1 MINLKRIFV
10 AFLVLAIV
18 FAYMP
23 QSASIAHAEE
33 SSEGFLVTED
43 EYLEDYSDETLY
55 DAVKCYR
62 YRTKSTVKSG
72 NPSLSGYTLDSKTTL
87 STSTGNWT
95 ASEQKA
101 STTNGDS
108 YQTVV
113 TVEKKTAYTLRAYY
127 TADKQKCW
135 KYQNDGYY
143 PKTLK
148 MYSSVKVTNSGYKCD
163 PNYANS
169 YELPRTVS
177 ISSPGK
183 MGTIYILSW
192 DGSNVSSFTA
202 GANLGYTYLWD
213 LGTATVYRKTTKKIQ
228 YNYYKWNEYGAWTK
242 EYKESTS
249 TLQRDSEIRYFVIP
263 VGESIEP
270 PDNPVP
276 EPGPEPEPDPD
287 QGIELPADDTDPEPA
302 KDLVYKNTA
311 GTIVI
316 DKEYAEE
323 YQDSTV
329 KATVTRKDNTYSV
342 KVTVDGET
350 VDFIPISVTVKVPEG
365 IENIAVMDSEN
376 EEVDFIDNGD
386 GTITVNSYEFTIM
399 EAETSEEPPGDN
411 DGEGGSVDRDEDV
424 VELLSDVEL
433 KTTTTRPGYRKI
445 KVNAKITNGSMNL
458 IEIKNMGYTIKY
470 KYFVSRKASSGY
482 ELKSTK
488 STKTYTYK
496 KGKLYR
502 KYYFKVKIFV
512 YDDEDEII
520 AKTALSD
527 CRSSN
532 RVCR

>member
-1 MINLKRIFV
+1 MINLKKALV
-10 AFLVLAIV
+10 AVLVLAIT

-23 QSASIAHAEE
+23 QSIGTAYAEGAD
-33 SSEGFLVTED
+33 EGILVTED
-43 EYLEDYSDETLY
+43 EYLEEYSDETLY

-113 TVEKKTAYTLRAYY
+113 TVEKKTAYTSRAYY

-148 MYSSVKVTNSGYKCD
+148 MYSSVKITNSGYKCD

-177 ISSPGK
+177 TSSPGK
-183 MGTIYILSW
+183 MGTMYILSW

-213 LGTATVYRKTTKKIQ
+213 LGTANVYRKTTKKIQ
-228 YNYYKWNEYGAWTK
+228 YNYSKWSEYGAWTK
-242 EYKESTS
+242 EYKENTS
-249 TLQRDSEIRYFVIP
+249 TLQRDSEIRYFVTPI
-263 VGESIEP
+263 GENIEP
-270 PDNPVP
+270 PDGPVP
-276 EPGPEPEPDPD
+276 EPGPEPDPD
-287 QGIELPADDTDPEPA
+287 SGIEPPADDDNSEPA

-311 GTIVI
+311 GTVVI
-316 DKEYAEE
+316 DKEYAAD
-323 YQDSTV
+323 YQDCIV
-329 KATVTRKDNTYSV
+329 KATVTRNENVYSV

-350 VDFIPISVTVKVPEG
+350 VDFIPISVTVKVPED
-365 IENIAVMDSEN
+365 IENISVVDAEN
-376 EEVDFIDNGD
+376 CDVDFTENGD
-386 GTITVNSYEFTIM
+386 GTITVTAYEFTII
-399 EAETSEEPPGDN
+399 EAESSEEPP
-411 DGEGGSVDRDEDV
+411 VDDV
-424 VELLSDVEL
+424 ITSDPGNRNSDVIDLLSDVEL
-433 KTTTTRPGYRKI
+433 KATTTRPGYRKI
-445 KVNAKITNGSMNL
+445 KVTAKITNGSMNL
-458 IEIKNMGYTIKY
+458 IEIKNMGYTVKY
-470 KYFVSRKASSGY
+470 KYYVSRKASSGY

-488 STKTYTYK
+488 SSKTYTYK

-512 YDDEDEII
+512 YNDEDEIV

-532 RVCR
+532 RICR